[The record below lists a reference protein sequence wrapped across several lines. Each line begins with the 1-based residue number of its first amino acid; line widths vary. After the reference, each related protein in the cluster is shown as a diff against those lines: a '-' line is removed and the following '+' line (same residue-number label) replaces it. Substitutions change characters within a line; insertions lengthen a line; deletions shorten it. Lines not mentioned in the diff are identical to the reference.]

1 MNIYLIDFQTG
12 HKVNRNKHR
21 SNHVTNHP
29 SYGGWGLSHDKL
41 FFLASLIDHEETEIY
56 NWKWMVL
63 GVLGC
68 MNNADFEGEKN
79 DIIVLD
85 VFIICQKLG
94 HLQVI

>member
-41 FFLASLIDHEETEIY
+41 FFLARLIDYEEIWIY
-56 NWKWMVL
+56 IQIVGMLL
-63 GVLGC
+63 GILGC
-68 MNNADFEGEKN
+68 MNMRILKKKTVN
-79 DIIVLD
+79 DILHIM
-85 VFIICQKLG
+85 FIFRIQ
-94 HLQVI
+94 